1 MLQRYR
7 LEVVKSPRI
16 TLLIPERRS
25 LFFAFLGIIL
35 KNQKEKETRQ
45 YRTSTCYGTGGT
57 QKRERLG
64 DKSAASLHQQLQYYT
79 IYKVDSILIFFS
91 SFSFLSPYGNKSL
104 PRQSFFAVFFCG
116 TFFSAWNHS
125 PVENKDSWGRSRRTI
140 QGMRLIIIRYSFL
153 SYVERRMMEIR
164 GGKKQKSGRKSLRS
178 PNALERK
185 QKCTNGKW
193 THPVGC
199 VQHPSPF
206 SISPDGF
213 RVSLSTVYVS

>member
-104 PRQSFFAVFFCG
+104 PRQSFFAVFF
-116 TFFSAWNHS
+116 F
-125 PVENKDSWGRSRRTI
+125 VE
-140 QGMRLIIIRYSFL
+140 
-153 SYVERRMMEIR
+153 
-164 GGKKQKSGRKSLRS
+164 
-178 PNALERK
+178 
-185 QKCTNGKW
+185 
-193 THPVGC
+193 
-199 VQHPSPF
+199 PF
-206 SISPDGF
+206 SLLETIVQLRIRTRGEEVAVRF
-213 RVSLSTVYVS
+213 KECVLSLSAIRFYHT